1 MKKMEI
7 LKQIENDAMIEESLR
22 NVFKFISSYNLLILD
37 IILGNIKQHLI
48 DGNDLLI
55 QKIRKQCT

>member
-22 NVFKFISSYNLLILD
+22 NVFKFISSL
-37 IILGNIKQHLI
+37 
-48 DGNDLLI
+48 
-55 QKIRKQCT
+55 